1 MDYRYASRIV
11 ERTVTNPLRLMQHG
25 SVGIEARD
33 PGTLLVRALHISF
46 IRPCFVRTR
55 GAHPSRTHG
64 RETHLF
70 AFPTL

>member
-1 MDYRYASRIV
+1 
-11 ERTVTNPLRLMQHG
+11 MQHG

-33 PGTLLVRALHISF
+33 PGTLLVRALHVSF

-64 RETHLF
+64 RETRLF